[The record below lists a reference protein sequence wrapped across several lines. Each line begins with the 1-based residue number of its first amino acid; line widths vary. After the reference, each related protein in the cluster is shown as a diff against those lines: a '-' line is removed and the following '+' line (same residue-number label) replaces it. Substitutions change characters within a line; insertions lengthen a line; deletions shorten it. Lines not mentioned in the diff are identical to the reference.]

1 MATLGDLIVKI
12 GADTAD
18 FNKQLGRMQR
28 QMRSMTSNFETM
40 GRSMTRSLT
49 LPILGIGAAA
59 VKSAAD
65 LESLE
70 VSFIS
75 LTGSAEGAAAMMKN
89 LNEFAAQTPFQVES
103 IANAARQLI
112 ASGTEISE
120 VNNQL
125 QFLGDIAA
133 TSGSSIEEIAAIFAK
148 VNAKGKVELEN
159 LNQLAER
166 GIPIF
171 RMLSEA
177 TGLSADKLGAG
188 RVTVEQFNETLRAMA
203 EDGGFAA
210 GAMERL
216 SETSSGKFSTAMDNV
231 KLSLA
236 SLGEIFLDVI
246 NKVLQKI
253 IVLSQ
258 RFQGLSD
265 PVKDAIVAVA
275 TMAATLGPLIILI
288 PKLVAG
294 IVAFRVA
301 LVALTRQIMKNPIG
315 LIAVGVSMA
324 IASFIDLG
332 DAVHVATEEVDEF
345 AESLAMLDDVGKK
358 GALEAE
364 IKRREKNMGLL
375 VGAMQEAGLAF
386 QESQEIFGPTGG
398 TGERMKVEAVSRSYQ
413 TAARELE
420 NLRNQLQKVN
430 DRLADKKKKE
440 DAAAAS
446 ARAHADAQRDFNL
459 AAHDYEMSLL
469 RQGEI
474 AETTSDK
481 VRGKLL
487 PAFED
492 LGIEIEDT
500 FQDDFEIMPWE
511 REAFEKMVRLKEAAK
526 AVREALEG
534 IVQGSAASMLMN
546 LGEALG
552 AALTAGQKGFNLMAA
567 SLRTLGSMLQEIGAL
582 LIETAAAFIVFQK
595 NIFKNPYLAAAA
607 GVAFVAAG
615 AALRAKAE
623 QFEAP
628 ALAQGGLAY
637 GPTMALVGDNRSA
650 SIDPEVIAPLSK
662 LRDMMG
668 GNTVEV
674 VGRISGNDIFLS
686 NARATTSRNRYA

>member
-12 GADTAD
+12 GADPTD

-28 QMRSMTSNFETM
+28 QMRSMTGNIEAL

-49 LPILGIGAAA
+49 LPIVGIGAAA

-75 LTGSAEGAAAMMKN
+75 LTGSAEGAADMMKN
-89 LNEFAAQTPFQVES
+89 LNEFAAKTPFQVES

-112 ASGTEISE
+112 ASGTGISE

-171 RMLSEA
+171 KMLSEA
-177 TGLSADKLGAG
+177 TGLPADKLGAG
-188 RVTVEQFNETLRAMA
+188 RVTVQQFNETLRAMA
-203 EDGGFAA
+203 QDGGFAA

-216 SETSSGKFSTAMDNV
+216 SQTSAGQLSTAFDNA
-231 KLSLA
+231 KQALA
-236 SLGEIFLDVI
+236 SLGAILLPII
-246 NKVLQKI
+246 NRTLQKI
-253 IVLSQ
+253 IELSK
-258 RFQGLSD
+258 RFQGLS
-265 PVKDAIVAVA
+265 PNVKEGIVRIGVFI
-275 TMAATLGPLIILI
+275 ATLGPMLIIL
-288 PKLVAG
+288 PKIAAG
-294 IVAFRVA
+294 IKAISFSIKGLTKAVA
-301 LVALTRQIMKNPIG
+301 KNPLG
-315 LIAVGVSMA
+315 LIAVGLSTLA
-324 IASFIDLG
+324 AAFIDLG
-332 DAVHVATEEVDEF
+332 EDAKTATESVDKF
-345 AESLAMLDDVGKK
+345 GESLKMLDDIGKK
-358 GALEAE
+358 GALEEE
-364 IKRREKNMGLL
+364 IKRRE
-375 VGAMQEAGLAF
+375 
-386 QESQEIFGPTGG
+386 
-398 TGERMKVEAVSRSYQ
+398 
-413 TAARELE
+413 E
-420 NLRNQLQKVN
+420 NLGRIVDKMTEASDAFEDSKKIQPGGGIVEKMVVEGATRAYSQAVFALNDYREQLQQVN
-430 DRLADKKKKE
+430 DRLADKKGKE
-440 DAAAAS
+440 DDAAAATKRHE
-446 ARAHADAQRDFNL
+446 AAMRDFNL

-469 RQGEI
+469 RMGEV
-474 AETTSDK
+474 ADTSSQRILSK
-481 VRGKLL
+481 TL
-487 PAFED
+487 PVFED

-500 FQDDFEIMPWE
+500 FQDDFEPFPWE
-511 REAFEKMVRLKEAAK
+511 AEASEKLLKILRAAEKVRGALMEI
-526 AVREALEG
+526 VRG
-534 IVQGSAASMLMN
+534 TTASMLLN

-552 AALTAGQKGFNLMAA
+552 AALTAGQEGFNLMAA
-567 SLRTLGSMLQEIGAL
+567 SLRTLGSMLQEIGKL

-615 AALRAKAE
+615 AALRAKAD

>member
-12 GADTAD
+12 GADPTD

-28 QMRSMTSNFETM
+28 EMRAMTGNIEAL

-49 LPILGIGAAA
+49 LPIVGLGAAA
-59 VKSAAD
+59 IKSAAD

-89 LNEFAAQTPFQVES
+89 LNEFAAKTPFQVES
-103 IANAARQLI
+103 IANAARQLV

-171 RMLSEA
+171 KMLSEA
-177 TGLSADKLGAG
+177 TGLPADKLGAG
-188 RVTVEQFNETLRAMA
+188 RVTVQQFNETLKAMA
-203 EDGGFAA
+203 QDGGFAA

-216 SETSSGKFSTAMDNV
+216 SQTSAGQLSTAFDNA
-231 KLSLA
+231 KQALA
-236 SLGEIFLDVI
+236 SLGVI
-246 NKVLQKI
+246 LLPIVNNVLQKI
-253 IVLSQ
+253 IELSK
-258 RFQGLSD
+258 RFQGLS
-265 PVKDAIVAVA
+265 PNVKEGITRIGVFI
-275 TMAATLGPLIILI
+275 ATLGPMLIVL
-288 PKLVAG
+288 PKIAAG
-294 IVAFRVA
+294 IKAISFS
-301 LVALTRQIMKNPIG
+301 LSGLTKAIAKNPIG
-315 LIAVGVSMA
+315 LLAVGLSTLAASM
-324 IASFIDLG
+324 IDLG
-332 DAVHVATEEVDEF
+332 VDTKAATVEVDKF
-345 AESLAMLDDVGKK
+345 AESLIMLDDIAKK

-364 IKRREKNMGLL
+364 IKRLEERFGRISDNLTKAQEKFEKKGSYSDMIALSS
-375 VGAMQEAGLAF
+375 LATGYANA
-386 QESQEIFGPTGG
+386 ES
-398 TGERMKVEAVSRSYQ
+398 K
-413 TAARELE
+413 LE
-420 NLRNQLQKVN
+420 EYKEQLEQVN
-430 DRLADKKKKE
+430 DRLADNEKQQA
-440 DAAAAS
+440 AAAAS
-446 ARAHADAQRDFNL
+446 ADSHAEALRQFNL
-459 AAHDYEMSLL
+459 ASHDYEMSLL

-474 AETTSDK
+474 TEKTSDK

-487 PAFED
+487 PSIED
-492 LGIEIEDT
+492 LGLEIEDT
-500 FQDDFEIMPWE
+500 FVDDFEIMPWE
-511 REAFEKMVRLKEAAK
+511 KEAFDKLVKLKDAAK
-526 AVREALEG
+526 SVREELEN

-552 AALTAGQKGFNLMAA
+552 AALTAGQKGFSLMAA
-567 SLRTLGSMLQEIGAL
+567 SLRTLGGMLQDIGAL
-582 LIETAAAFIVFQK
+582 LIETAASFIVFQK

>member
-1 MATLGDLIVKI
+1 
-12 GADTAD
+12 
-18 FNKQLGRMQR
+18 
-28 QMRSMTSNFETM
+28 
-40 GRSMTRSLT
+40 
-49 LPILGIGAAA
+49 
-59 VKSAAD
+59 
-65 LESLE
+65 
-70 VSFIS
+70 
-75 LTGSAEGAAAMMKN
+75 MMKN
-89 LNEFAAQTPFQVES
+89 LNEFAAKTPFQVES
-103 IANAARQLI
+103 IANAARQLV

-171 RMLSEA
+171 KMLSEA
-177 TGLSADKLGAG
+177 TGLPADKLGAG
-188 RVTVEQFNETLRAMA
+188 RVTVQQFNETLKAMA
-203 EDGGFAA
+203 QDGGFAA

-216 SETSSGKFSTAMDNV
+216 SQTSAGQLSTAFDNA
-231 KLSLA
+231 KQALA
-236 SLGEIFLDVI
+236 SLGVI
-246 NKVLQKI
+246 LLPIVNNVLQKI
-253 IVLSQ
+253 IELSK
-258 RFQGLSD
+258 RFQGLS
-265 PVKDAIVAVA
+265 PNVKEGITRIGVFI
-275 TMAATLGPLIILI
+275 ATLGPMLIVL
-288 PKLVAG
+288 PKIAAG
-294 IVAFRVA
+294 IKAISFS
-301 LVALTRQIMKNPIG
+301 LSGLTKAIAKNPIG
-315 LIAVGVSMA
+315 LLAVGLSTLAASM
-324 IASFIDLG
+324 IDLG
-332 DAVHVATEEVDEF
+332 VDTKAATVEVDKF
-345 AESLAMLDDVGKK
+345 AESLIMLDDIAKK

-364 IKRREKNMGLL
+364 IKRLEERFGRISDNLTKAQEKFEKKGSYSDMIALSS
-375 VGAMQEAGLAF
+375 LATGYANA
-386 QESQEIFGPTGG
+386 ES
-398 TGERMKVEAVSRSYQ
+398 K
-413 TAARELE
+413 LE
-420 NLRNQLQKVN
+420 EYKEQLEQVN
-430 DRLADKKKKE
+430 DRLADNEKQQA
-440 DAAAAS
+440 AAAAS
-446 ARAHADAQRDFNL
+446 ADSHAEALRQFNL
-459 AAHDYEMSLL
+459 ASHDYEMSLL

-474 AETTSDK
+474 TEKTSDK

-487 PAFED
+487 PSIED
-492 LGIEIEDT
+492 LGLEIEDT
-500 FQDDFEIMPWE
+500 FVDDFEIMPWE
-511 REAFEKMVRLKEAAK
+511 KEAFDKLVKLKDAAK
-526 AVREALEG
+526 SVREELEN

-552 AALTAGQKGFNLMAA
+552 AALTAGQKGFSLMAA
-567 SLRTLGSMLQEIGAL
+567 SLRTLGGMLQDIGAL
-582 LIETAAAFIVFQK
+582 LIETAASFIVFQK

>member
-1 MATLGDLIVKI
+1 MATLGDLIVKV

-28 QMRSMTSNFETM
+28 QMRSMTSNFEAM

-49 LPILGIGAAA
+49 LPIIGIGAAA

-89 LNEFAAQTPFQVES
+89 LNEFAAKTPFQIES
-103 IANAARQLI
+103 IATAARRLI
-112 ASGTEISE
+112 ASGTEVSQ
-120 VNNQL
+120 VNEQL

-133 TSGSSIEEIAAIFAK
+133 TSGNNIEDIAAIFAK

-159 LNQLAER
+159 LNSLADN
-166 GIPIF
+166 GVKIF
-171 RMLSEA
+171 QALSEA
-177 TGLSADKLGAG
+177 TGLPADKLGAG
-188 RVTVEQFNETLRAMA
+188 RVTVEQFNETLKAMA
-203 EDGGFAA
+203 QEGGFAY

-216 SETSSGKFSTAMDNV
+216 SETTSGQFSTAMDNA
-231 KLSLA
+231 KQALA
-236 SLGEIFLDVI
+236 SLGDIFLPKI
-246 NKVLQKI
+246 NAILQKI
-253 IVLSQ
+253 IALSQ
-258 RFQGLSD
+258 RFQGLN
-265 PVKDAIVAVA
+265 PAVKEVIVTIAA
-275 TMAATLGPLIILI
+275 LAATLGPMLIIL
-288 PKLVAG
+288 PKIAAGFVA
-294 IVAFRVA
+294 IRVA
-301 LVALTRQIMKNPIG
+301 LLALTRAAMRNPLGFIAIG
-315 LIAVGVSMA
+315 ITMIA
-324 IASFIDLG
+324 ASFIELEDG
-332 DAVHVATEEVDEF
+332 AKAATVEVDKF

-358 GALEAE
+358 GALEEE
-364 IKRREKNMGLL
+364 IKRREENLGKLVDAMTEESERLNKIKELHGTLGPGDEMKMEGLL
-375 VGAMQEAGLAF
+375 NAYTKSVNTLNEY
-386 QESQEIFGPTGG
+386 
-398 TGERMKVEAVSRSYQ
+398 RD
-413 TAARELE
+413 
-420 NLRNQLQKVN
+420 QLQAIN
-430 DRLADKKKKE
+430 DRLDDKKKKE

-459 AAHDYEMSLL
+459 AALDYEMSLL

-474 AETTSDK
+474 AEKTSDK

-511 REAFEKMVRLKEAAK
+511 KEAFEKMVRLKEAAK

-567 SLRTLGSMLQEIGAL
+567 SLRTLGSMLQEIGSL

>member
-1 MATLGDLIVKI
+1 MATLGDLVVKI
-12 GADTAD
+12 GANTFD
-18 FNKQLGRMQR
+18 FNKKLGHMQR
-28 QMRSMTSNFETM
+28 TMRAMTGNIEAM

-49 LPILGIGAAA
+49 LPIVGVGAAA
-59 VKSAAD
+59 IKSAAD

-89 LNEFAAQTPFQVES
+89 LNEFAAKTPFQVES
-103 IANAARQLI
+103 IANAARQLV

-171 RMLSEA
+171 KMLSEA
-177 TGLSADKLGAG
+177 TGLPADKLGAG
-188 RVTVEQFNETLRAMA
+188 RVTVQQFNETLKAMA
-203 EDGGFAA
+203 QDGGFAA

-216 SETSSGKFSTAMDNV
+216 SQTSAGQLSTAFDNA
-231 KLSLA
+231 KQALA
-236 SLGEIFLDVI
+236 SLGVI
-246 NKVLQKI
+246 LLPIVNNVLQKI
-253 IVLSQ
+253 IELSK
-258 RFQGLSD
+258 RFQGLS
-265 PVKDAIVAVA
+265 PNVKEGITRIGVFI
-275 TMAATLGPLIILI
+275 ATLGPMLIVL
-288 PKLVAG
+288 PKIAAG
-294 IVAFRVA
+294 IKAISFS
-301 LVALTRQIMKNPIG
+301 LSGLTKAIAKNPIG
-315 LIAVGVSMA
+315 LLAVGLSTLAASM
-324 IASFIDLG
+324 IDLG
-332 DAVHVATEEVDEF
+332 VDTKAATVEVDKF
-345 AESLAMLDDVGKK
+345 AESLIMLDDIAKK

-364 IKRREKNMGLL
+364 IKRLEERFGRISDNLTKAQEKFEKKGSYSDMIALSS
-375 VGAMQEAGLAF
+375 LATGYANA
-386 QESQEIFGPTGG
+386 ES
-398 TGERMKVEAVSRSYQ
+398 K
-413 TAARELE
+413 LE
-420 NLRNQLQKVN
+420 EYKEQLEQVN
-430 DRLADKKKKE
+430 DRLADNEKQQA
-440 DAAAAS
+440 AAAAS
-446 ARAHADAQRDFNL
+446 ADSHAEALRQFNL
-459 AAHDYEMSLL
+459 ASHDYEMSLL

-474 AETTSDK
+474 TEKTSDK
-481 VRGKLL
+481 VRGKRL
-487 PAFED
+487 PSIED
-492 LGIEIEDT
+492 LGLEIEDT
-500 FQDDFEIMPWE
+500 FVDDFEIMPWE
-511 REAFEKMVRLKEAAK
+511 KEAFDKLVKLKDAAK
-526 AVREALEG
+526 SVREELEN

-552 AALTAGQKGFNLMAA
+552 AALTAGQKGFSLMAA
-567 SLRTLGSMLQEIGAL
+567 SLRTLGGMLQDIGAL
-582 LIETAAAFIVFQK
+582 LIETAASFIVFQK

-607 GVAFVAAG
+607 GVAFVSAG

>member
-1 MATLGDLIVKI
+1 MATLGDLVVKI
-12 GADTAD
+12 GANTFD
-18 FNKQLGRMQR
+18 FNKKLGHMQR
-28 QMRSMTSNFETM
+28 TMRAMTGNIEAM

-49 LPILGIGAAA
+49 LPIVGVGAAA
-59 VKSAAD
+59 IKSAAD

-89 LNEFAAQTPFQVES
+89 LNEFAAKTPFQVES
-103 IANAARQLI
+103 IANAARQLV

-171 RMLSEA
+171 KMLSEA
-177 TGLSADKLGAG
+177 TGLPADKLGAG
-188 RVTVEQFNETLRAMA
+188 RVTVQQFNETLKAMA
-203 EDGGFAA
+203 QDGGFAA

-216 SETSSGKFSTAMDNV
+216 SQTSAGQLSTAFDNA
-231 KLSLA
+231 KQALA
-236 SLGEIFLDVI
+236 SLGVI
-246 NKVLQKI
+246 LLPIVNNVLQKI
-253 IVLSQ
+253 IELSK
-258 RFQGLSD
+258 RFQGLS
-265 PVKDAIVAVA
+265 PNVKEGITRIGVFI
-275 TMAATLGPLIILI
+275 ATLGPMLIVL
-288 PKLVAG
+288 PKIAAG
-294 IVAFRVA
+294 IKAISFS
-301 LVALTRQIMKNPIG
+301 LSGLTKAIAKNPIG
-315 LIAVGVSMA
+315 LLAVGLSTLAASM
-324 IASFIDLG
+324 IDLG
-332 DAVHVATEEVDEF
+332 VDTKAATVEVDKF
-345 AESLAMLDDVGKK
+345 AESLIMLDDIAKK

-364 IKRREKNMGLL
+364 IKRLEERFGRISDNLTKAQEKFEKKGSYSDMIALSS
-375 VGAMQEAGLAF
+375 LATGYANA
-386 QESQEIFGPTGG
+386 ES
-398 TGERMKVEAVSRSYQ
+398 K
-413 TAARELE
+413 LE
-420 NLRNQLQKVN
+420 EYKEQLEQVN
-430 DRLADKKKKE
+430 DRLADNEKQQA
-440 DAAAAS
+440 AAAAS
-446 ARAHADAQRDFNL
+446 ADSHAEALRQFNL
-459 AAHDYEMSLL
+459 ASHDYEMSLL

-474 AETTSDK
+474 TEKTSDK

-487 PAFED
+487 PSIED
-492 LGIEIEDT
+492 LGLEIEDT
-500 FQDDFEIMPWE
+500 FVDDFEIMPWE
-511 REAFEKMVRLKEAAK
+511 KEAFDKLVKLKDAAK
-526 AVREALEG
+526 SVREELEN

-552 AALTAGQKGFNLMAA
+552 AALTAGQKGFSLMAA
-567 SLRTLGSMLQEIGAL
+567 SLRTLGGMLQDIGAL
-582 LIETAAAFIVFQK
+582 LIETAASFIVFQK